1 MEQDDT
7 PKMITMKTATQIKFD
22 TIIKEGLTSLL
33 KPLSFK
39 KKALNYYRQLAEV
52 GHIINIQKSS
62 YGDRDNIRFRINI
75 GIFEP
80 KFWLG
85 YYDFKHTGQVPDYPT
100 ITVCIIRKTINNL
113 RGRNHLWY
121 EVDENTNE
129 QELIK
134 RLQEDI
140 QQYILPFF
148 KQYNSVEKI
157 FYSADSIFPPFGAL
171 VFYGAHGYTEKA
183 QKEYDKFLKDI
194 NPLAERILKAYAK
207 KYSLNV

>member
-1 MEQDDT
+1 
-7 PKMITMKTATQIKFD
+7 MKTLTQTKFD
-22 TIIKEGLTSLL
+22 TIVKEGFTSLL

-39 KKALNYYRQLAEV
+39 KKALNYYRWLVEV

-62 YGDRDNIRFRINI
+62 YSNRDDIRFRINI

-100 ITVCIIRKTINNL
+100 EPVCIIRKTINKL
-113 RGRNHLWY
+113 RGRNDLWY

-134 RLQEDI
+134 RVQEDI

-148 KQYNSVEKI
+148 KQYDSVEKI
-157 FYSADSIFPPFGAL
+157 FYSAHSIFPSFGAL
-171 VFYGAHGYTEKA
+171 VFYGEHGYIEKA
-183 QKEYDKFLKDI
+183 QKEYNELLKDI
-194 NPLAERILKAYAK
+194 NPLAERTLKGYAK
-207 KYSLNV
+207 KYGLNI

>member
-1 MEQDDT
+1 
-7 PKMITMKTATQIKFD
+7 MKTLTQTKFD
-22 TIIKEGLTSLL
+22 TIVKEGFTSLL

-39 KKALNYYRQLAEV
+39 KKALNYYRWLVEV

-62 YGDRDNIRFRINI
+62 YSNRDDIRFRINI

-100 ITVCIIRKTINNL
+100 EPVCIIRKTINKL
-113 RGRNHLWY
+113 RGRNDLWY
-121 EVDENTNE
+121 EVDENTYE

-134 RLQEDI
+134 RVREDI

-148 KQYNSVEKI
+148 KQYDSVEKI
-157 FYSADSIFPPFGAL
+157 FYSADSIFPSFGAL
-171 VFYGAHGYTEKA
+171 VFYGEHGYIEKA
-183 QKEYDKFLKDI
+183 QKEYNELLKDI
-194 NPLAERILKAYAK
+194 NPLAERTLKGYAK
-207 KYSLNV
+207 KYGLNI